1 MAYPTRIVLQ
11 DRESPPGGWLWHHPK
26 TGQTFSRETFSDLLE
41 SAQRTL
47 LNLGLDPSLAAAQIH
62 EATTANLIQLGRH
75 DLVQVTKE
83 VPREPSQYASGAKAA
98 FLKWWRES
106 PIYGLIHGK
115 ASRGESVFVDQT
127 EGDRRAAICVNCP
140 HNVIPAGKGWL
151 QNWTDGQMLKS
162 VEGRTTASQDRL
174 GVCEVCSCELRV
186 AVWWQIRP
194 SSATALL
201 EAPHPRTRLVAPC
214 NSLAALSSSFAANF
228 VAKALL

>member
-1 MAYPTRIVLQ
+1 MRNAEKSFLKDLETPI
-11 DRESPPGGWLWHHPK
+11 GGWLWQHPK
-26 TGQTFSRETFSDLLE
+26 SGCIFSQESFSDLLE

-47 LNLGLDPSLAAAQIH
+47 LSLGLDPSLASAQIY
-62 EATTANLIQLGRH
+62 EVTLANLIRLGRN
-75 DLVQVTKE
+75 DLVQVTK
-83 VPREPSQYASGAKAA
+83 VAPRSGEQYTSGAKAA

-115 ASRGESVFVDQT
+115 ASRGESVFVDQA

-174 GVCEVCSCELRV
+174 GVCEVCSCELRA
-186 AVWWQIRP
+186 AVWWMPDIIATTTRDAKFARRLPLHCWKRQI
-194 SSATALL
+194 L
-201 EAPHPRTRLVAPC
+201 EL
-214 NSLAALSSSFAANF
+214 
-228 VAKALL
+228 

>member
-1 MAYPTRIVLQ
+1 MASPLYLVLN
-11 DRESPPGGWLWHHPK
+11 DSEVPPGGWRWRHPK
-26 TGQTFSRETFSDLLE
+26 SGRMFSRETFADLLNGV
-41 SAQRTL
+41 QRTL
-47 LNLGLDPSLAAAQIH
+47 LNLGEDPTLASSQIH
-62 EATTANLIQLGRH
+62 QATAESLIHQGRE
-75 DLVQVTKE
+75 DLVQVTME
-83 VPREPSQYASGAKAA
+83 VPREPGQYASGAKAA

-174 GVCEVCSCELRV
+174 GVCEVCSCELRA
-186 AVWWQIRP
+186 AVWWQPDII
-194 SSATALL
+194 ATTTRDAKFARRLPRHCWKRQIL
-201 EAPHPRTRLVAPC
+201 EL
-214 NSLAALSSSFAANF
+214 
-228 VAKALL
+228 